1 MKLLHDFG
9 SCCSRSATAVA
20 APPPPPAEEKRSAAV
35 VPLLLEHYYRDGNGG
50 NCNKLSIT
58 RSASSS
64 WAAHSWRPALSA
76 ISEESPVVSF
86 AGDATRIVRKGAAD
100 RGTKPLQKKTASDS
114 RGKSNS
120 AAKPKSSSYCHL
132 QRDNSASSSSSPMVM
147 ASFSPA
153 PFMF

>member
-20 APPPPPAEEKRSAAV
+20 APPPAEEKRSAAV
-35 VPLLLEHYYRDGNGG
+35 VPLLEHYYRDGNGG
-50 NCNKLSIT
+50 SSCNKLSIT

-100 RGTKPLQKKTASDS
+100 RGTKPLQKKTASDR

-120 AAKPKSSSYCHL
+120 PAKPKSSSYCHL